1 MRPLG
6 AVLAALLVMTGCG
19 RAGGGNQAGAGQ
31 GRIVETRELDAVFL
45 GWGQDRFG
53 GLRLRVA
60 GRELHVWSPDRA
72 VSYFLDAHQGRP
84 LKVRLETVETG
95 TGNRSYYVRDAA
107 YGELTA
113 TRWWREVGP
122 YQRMRIAERLQHV
135 LMEPLPE

>member
-1 MRPLG
+1 MRSFG
-6 AVLAALLVMTGCG
+6 AVLAALLILTGCG
-19 RAGGGNQAGAGQ
+19 RTEADNKTGAAQ
-31 GRIVETRELDAVFL
+31 GRTVETRELDAVFL
-45 GWGQDRFG
+45 GWSQDRFG
-53 GLRLRVA
+53 GLRLQAA

-84 LKVRLETVETG
+84 LRVRLETVETAAG
-95 TGNRSYYVRDAA
+95 RRSYYVRDAA